1 MTAPKPMT
9 ARASRP
15 ARREPPVV
23 TRKRQRVP
31 PDVAATSV
39 VTEPERPAIVDDRR
53 GGSPTTIGSQDA
65 PATPARPSC
74 LPTPHDLL
82 ATSTDSFDQDPM
94 TDDRTMT
101 IAVLRSK
108 EQTAPATETATWSN
122 LVAGLSR
129 HDYRVAR
136 NGPLFC
142 PAEFR
147 HGETRASKNVL
158 RVHFLCLDFYERTD
172 AGLAALKV
180 RLSGLRWCLHT
191 TWSHGVS
198 QRNHGGHKV
207 RVIIAV
213 SRPVLAEEWPRFF
226 ANATARFGG
235 GTGETRS
242 DPARLYFLPAAPLG
256 DEALTRFVSEEGLPL
271 DVDAVLGDGQEVA
284 Q

>member
-1 MTAPKPMT
+1 MT

-23 TRKRQRVP
+23 TWKRQRVP

-65 PATPARPSC
+65 LATPPQQSC
-74 LPTPHDLL
+74 LPSPDDLP
-82 ATSTDSFDQDPM
+82 TTVTGFRDQGPV

-101 IAVLRSK
+101 ISVLRSK
-108 EQTAPATETATWSN
+108 EQTVPATEAATWST

-129 HDYRVAR
+129 HDYRRTR

-142 PAEFR
+142 PAEFPP
-147 HGETRASKNVL
+147 GQTRASKNVL

-180 RLSGLRWCLHT
+180 RLSGLRSCLYT
-191 TWSHGVS
+191 TWCHGVS
-198 QRNHGGHKV
+198 QRDHGGHSV